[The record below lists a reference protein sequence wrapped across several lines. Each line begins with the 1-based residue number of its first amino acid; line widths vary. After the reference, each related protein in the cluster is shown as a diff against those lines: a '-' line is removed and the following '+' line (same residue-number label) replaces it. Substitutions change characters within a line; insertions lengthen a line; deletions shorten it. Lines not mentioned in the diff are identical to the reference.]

1 MQNLVKGVHYFQNI
15 GFRQQQELFESLAE
29 GQNPEACFITCSDSR
44 IDPNLITNTPP
55 GGLFIVRNVGNL
67 VPCYGTS
74 NNAEL
79 AAVEYAVTALGVKHI
94 IVCGHTGCGA
104 MRALIEGDP
113 DNHLPAVMS
122 WLRHADT
129 TAAIVKEHYGHL
141 TGGNLLTAAA
151 QENVLVQL
159 EHLRTA
165 PSVATRISRGKL
177 QLHGWMYK
185 IDTGEI
191 FVYDSTAHEFL
202 PMSSSSFPDEDTGGV
217 DALAARIRA
226 IA

>member
-15 GFRQQQELFESLAE
+15 GFRQQRELFETLAE
-29 GQNPEACFITCSDSR
+29 GQHPEACFITCCDSR
-44 IDPNLITNTPP
+44 IDPNLITNSPP

-74 NNAEL
+74 NNAEM
-79 AAVEYAVTALGVKHI
+79 AAVEYAVCALGVKHI

-104 MRALIEGDP
+104 MKGLLDGDP
-113 DNHLPAVMS
+113 KNHLPAVMN
-122 WLRHADT
+122 WLRHADST
-129 TAAIVKEHYGHL
+129 SAIVKEHYSHL
-141 TGGNLLTAAA
+141 TGNDLVTAAA

-159 EHLRTA
+159 EHLRTSPA
-165 PSVATRISRGKL
+165 VATRVSRGKL

-191 FVYDSTAHEFL
+191 YVYDSGAHQFL
-202 PMSSSSFPDEDTGGV
+202 PLASAEFAEVGESKAKSNTGHMQ
-217 DALAARIRA
+217 A

>member
-15 GFRQQQELFESLAE
+15 GFRQQQQLFESLAD
-29 GQNPEACFITCSDSR
+29 GQAPEACFITCSDSR
-44 IDPNLITNTPP
+44 IDPNLITNSPP

-79 AAVEYAVTALGVKHI
+79 AAVEYAVSALGVKHI

-104 MRALIEGDP
+104 MRALLEGSVVD
-113 DNHLPAVMS
+113 LPAVMQ
-122 WLRHADT
+122 WLRHADSSS
-129 TAAIVKEHYGHL
+129 AIVREHYQHL
-141 TGGNLLTAAA
+141 TGNELLTAAA

-159 EHLRTA
+159 EHLRTSPA
-165 PSVATRISRGKL
+165 VATRVSRGRV

-185 IDTGEI
+185 IETGEI
-191 FVYDSTAHEFL
+191 FTYDAQLHQFRLLTELTESDQSSEF
-202 PMSSSSFPDEDTGGV
+202 
-217 DALAARIRA
+217 ARA

>member
-29 GQNPEACFITCSDSR
+29 GQSPEACFITCSDSR
-44 IDPNLITNTPP
+44 IDPNLITNSPP

-67 VPCYGTS
+67 VPCNGTS

-79 AAVEYAVTALGVKHI
+79 AAVEYAVAALNVKHI

-104 MRALIEGDP
+104 MRAVIEGDP
-113 DNHLPAVMS
+113 SGHLPAVMQ
-122 WLRHADT
+122 WLRHAEST
-129 TAAIVKEHYGHL
+129 SAIVKEHYSHL
-141 TGGNLLTAAA
+141 RGNDLLTAAA

-159 EHLRTA
+159 EHLRTSPA
-165 PSVATRISRGKL
+165 VATRVSRGRL

-191 FVYDSTAHEFL
+191 FAYDSAAHQFL
-202 PMSSSSFPDEDTGGV
+202 PLATDDIDGIASRV
-217 DALAARIRA
+217 AALA
-226 IA
+226 

>member
-1 MQNLVKGVHYFQNI
+1 MQNLVRGVHYFQNI
-15 GFRQQQELFESLAE
+15 GFQQKQKLFESLAA

-44 IDPNLITNTPP
+44 IDPNLITNSPP
-55 GGLFIVRNVGNL
+55 GGLFIVRNVGNI

-79 AAVEYAVTALGVKHI
+79 AAVEYSITALGVKHI

-113 DNHLPAVMS
+113 DNQVPAVME
-122 WLRHADT
+122 WLRHADS
-129 TAAIVKEHYGHL
+129 TAAIVKEHYSHL
-141 TGGNLLTAAA
+141 SGRELLTAAA

-159 EHLRTA
+159 EHLRTLPA
-165 PSVATRISRGKL
+165 VATRVSRGKV

-185 IDTGEI
+185 IETGEM
-191 FVYDSTAHEFL
+191 FVYDAQAHQFL
-202 PMSSSSFPDEDTGGV
+202 PMAGTHFEYGSPAESEVT
-217 DALAARIRA
+217 LERMRA
-226 IA
+226 TA

>member
-15 GFRQQQELFESLAE
+15 GFRQQQQLFESLVD

-44 IDPNLITNTPP
+44 IDPNLITNSPP

-79 AAVEYAVTALGVKHI
+79 AAVEYAVSALGVKHI

-104 MRALIEGDP
+104 MRALLEGSPVD
-113 DNHLPAVMS
+113 LPAVMQ
-122 WLRHADT
+122 WLRHAES
-129 TAAIVKEHYGHL
+129 TAAIVREHYHHL
-141 TGGNLLTAAA
+141 SGNELLTAAA

-159 EHLRTA
+159 EHLRTSPA
-165 PSVATRISRGKL
+165 VATRVSRGRV

-185 IDTGEI
+185 IETGEI
-191 FVYDSTAHEFL
+191 FTYDASLHQFRLLTELDENAQ
-202 PMSSSSFPDEDTGGV
+202 SSDFV
-217 DALAARIRA
+217 RA

>member
-15 GFRQQQELFESLAE
+15 GFQQQQSLFERLANR
-29 GQNPEACFITCSDSR
+29 QDPEACFITCSDSR
-44 IDPNLITNTPP
+44 IDPNLITNSPP

-79 AAVEYAVTALGVKHI
+79 AAVEYAVAALGVKHI

-104 MRALIEGDP
+104 MRALIEGVP
-113 DNHLPAVMS
+113 AGQHLPAVMQ
-122 WLRHADT
+122 WLRHAEST
-129 TAAIVKEHYGHL
+129 QAIVKEHYSHL
-141 TGGNLLTAAA
+141 SGSDLLTAAA

-159 EHLRTA
+159 EHLRTSPA
-165 PSVATRISRGKL
+165 VATRVSRGKL

-185 IDTGEI
+185 IETGEI
-191 FVYDSTAHEFL
+191 FAYDATAHQFRPLMEL
-202 PMSSSSFPDEDTGGV
+202 ED
-217 DALAARIRA
+217 APLAHELAAQRVPA

>member
-15 GFRQQQELFESLAE
+15 GFRQQQQLFESLAD
-29 GQNPEACFITCSDSR
+29 GQTPEACFITCSDSR
-44 IDPNLITNTPP
+44 IDPNLITNSPP

-67 VPCYGTS
+67 IPCYGTS

-79 AAVEYAVTALGVKHI
+79 AAVEYAVCALGVKHI

-104 MRALIEGDP
+104 MRALVEGTTVD
-113 DNHLPAVMS
+113 LPAVMQ
-122 WLRHADT
+122 WLRHAES
-129 TAAIVKEHYGHL
+129 TAAIVREHYSHL
-141 TGGNLLTAAA
+141 TGSELLTAAA

-159 EHLRTA
+159 EHLRTSPA
-165 PSVATRISRGKL
+165 VATRVSRGRV

-185 IDTGEI
+185 IESGEM
-191 FVYDSTAHEFL
+191 FTYDSNLHQFRLLTE
-202 PMSSSSFPDEDTGGV
+202 
-217 DALAARIRA
+217 LADNPESPEYVRA

>member
-15 GFRQQQELFESLAE
+15 GFRQQRQLFEQLAE
-29 GQNPEACFITCSDSR
+29 GQSPEACFITCSDSR
-44 IDPNLITNTPP
+44 IDPNLITNSPP

-74 NNAEL
+74 NNAEM
-79 AAVEYAVTALGVKHI
+79 AAVEYAVCALGVKHI

-104 MRALIEGDP
+104 MRGMLEGDP
-113 DNHLPAVMS
+113 NNQLPAVMQ
-122 WLRHADT
+122 WLRHADST
-129 TAAIVKEHYGHL
+129 SAIVKEHYSHL
-141 TGGNLLTAAA
+141 KGNDLVTAAA

-159 EHLRTA
+159 EHLRTSPA
-165 PSVATRISRGKL
+165 VATRVSRGKL

-191 FVYDSTAHEFL
+191 YAYDSQAHQFMPLGSGSEDLNEPEFASAS
-202 PMSSSSFPDEDTGGV
+202 M
-217 DALAARIRA
+217 RA